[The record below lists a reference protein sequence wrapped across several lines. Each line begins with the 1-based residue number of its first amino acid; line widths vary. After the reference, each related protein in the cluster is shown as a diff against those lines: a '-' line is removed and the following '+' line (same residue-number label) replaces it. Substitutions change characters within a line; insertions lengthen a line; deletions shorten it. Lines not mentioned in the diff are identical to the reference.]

1 MLELGPPGSGAGG
14 QATVLLAG
22 RRCPVVG
29 LVTMDLTMVETG
41 DAAVQVGDVATVV
54 GEGTGGERI
63 TLEEYAAASGELQRE
78 VLTGLGPRLPRIY
91 P

>member
-1 MLELGPPGSGAGG
+1 
-14 QATVLLAG
+14 
-22 RRCPVVG
+22 
-29 LVTMDLTMVETG
+29 MVETG